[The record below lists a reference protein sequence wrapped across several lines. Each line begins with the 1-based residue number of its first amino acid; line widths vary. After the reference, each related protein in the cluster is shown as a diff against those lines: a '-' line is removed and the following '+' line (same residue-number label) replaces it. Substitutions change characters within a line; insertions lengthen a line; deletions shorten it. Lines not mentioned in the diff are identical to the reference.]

1 MEESHAAFAVLA
13 VGGRNGP
20 SKPLLSSPEAS
31 VIRIRR
37 VDRSHPLYPQS
48 VDLRTRVLLDPIGLS
63 LAEFSELFPGFEE
76 RFEHFVAFVEHPK
89 GPRVVGV
96 VCLLPNFPEQGV
108 AKLMQMAVDPQRQRE
123 WIGRKLVVELEKRAF
138 GEMGVRRLFCHAR
151 EEAAKFYAQLG
162 WEIEGEPFDEAGIRH
177 FKMTL
182 EADRPDS
189 PGDTDAE

>member
-1 MEESHAAFAVLA
+1 M
-13 VGGRNGP
+13 
-20 SKPLLSSPEAS
+20 
-31 VIRIRR
+31 IRIRR

-48 VDLRTRVLLDPIGLS
+48 VDLRARVLLDPIGLS
-63 LAEFSELFPGFEE
+63 LEGFARLFPGFEE

-96 VCLLPNFPEQGV
+96 VCLLPNFPVTGE

-123 WIGRKLVVELEKRAF
+123 GIGRKLVVELEKRAF
-138 GEMGVRRLFCHAR
+138 GEMGIRRLFCHAR
-151 EEAAKFYAQLG
+151 EDAAPFYAQLG

-182 EADRPDS
+182 EADRPDTS
-189 PGDTDAE
+189 GDRDGE